1 VARLQSSAK
10 LARVLTSIGRGRRT
24 GTLEVTS
31 DEVTTLLFFAK
42 GRLVFAE
49 QGTLGE
55 TLGRRLLREGTIS
68 QEQYAAVIQKMTSAL
83 IESEQMRFGEVVVS
97 FGFLSAEA
105 VHDALQAQV
114 RRKLLLCFQWSRV
127 ALGWDPSPEPLR
139 SVAHFP
145 SDVLQI
151 VVEGIRTYWTREQ
164 LLPTLGPH
172 RSRYPILIRKAA
184 ETSRH
189 LALPPAESGFLR
201 AIDGR
206 KSIDELRAR
215 KGLDALGR
223 ERLIAGLILTGAVR
237 MSDQPLDPSR
247 PPPASGSQAQP
258 RAAVQRLAAQLA
270 GARKRVER
278 ASLAP
283 PRDEQRAA
291 LEAEQAHQRGLVQ
304 MGYDAWPLAAR
315 EFRRAAELQ
324 PETAEYELYAAWAE
338 FRATPPEAEEEGR
351 MVREALDEL
360 TRRVRRRDRD
370 HGFAWHVRGQLAML
384 EGDERA
390 ALKFFSHAYRLDR
403 TDGEAERFVR
413 LLKARAKKK
422 K

>member
-1 VARLQSSAK
+1 VARPQSSAK
-10 LARVLTSIGRGRRT
+10 LARVLTSIARGRRT

-55 TLGRRLLREGTIS
+55 TLGRRLLRDGKLT
-68 QEQYAAVIQKMTSAL
+68 QDQYAAVIQKMTSAL

-97 FGFLSAEA
+97 LGYLDAEV
-105 VHDALQAQV
+105 VHQALQDQV

-127 ALGWDPSPEPLR
+127 RLGWDPSPEPLR
-139 SVAHFP
+139 AVAHFP
-145 SDVLQI
+145 SEVLPI
-151 VVEGIRTYWTREQ
+151 VVQGILAYWTRVQ

-172 RSRYPILIRKAA
+172 RSRYPILARTAA
-184 ETSRH
+184 ETSRQ
-189 LALPPAESGFLR
+189 LALPSAESGFLR

-206 KSIDELRAR
+206 RSIDELRER
-215 KGLDALGR
+215 EGLDPLGR
-223 ERLIAGLILTGAVR
+223 ERLLVALILTGAVR
-237 MSDQPLDPSR
+237 VSGQPLDPSS
-247 PPPASGSQAQP
+247 PPPPSGSHGQP

-270 GARKRVER
+270 GARRRVDR

-283 PRDEQRAA
+283 PMDERRSA
-291 LEAEQAHQRGLVQ
+291 LEAEQAHQRGLMQ

-324 PETAEYELYAAWAE
+324 PETAEYELYALWAE
-338 FRATPPEAEEEGR
+338 FRASPPESDAETR
-351 MVREALDEL
+351 AVRKALDEL

-370 HGFAWHVRGQLAML
+370 HAFAWHVRGQLAML

-390 ALKFFSHAYRLDR
+390 ALKFFSQAYRLNR
-403 TDGEAERFVR
+403 SDGEAERFIR
-413 LLKARAKKK
+413 LLKGRAKKQK
-422 K
+422 